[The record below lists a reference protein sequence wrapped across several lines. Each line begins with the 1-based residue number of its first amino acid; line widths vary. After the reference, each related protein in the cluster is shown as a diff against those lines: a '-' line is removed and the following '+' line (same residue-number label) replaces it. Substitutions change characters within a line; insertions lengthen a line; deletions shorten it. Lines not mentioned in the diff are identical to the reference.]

1 MNSSESCYVRF
12 ERTFEHAGLEAD
24 GQSDLYICFTPNK
37 LLLIDF
43 ESELV
48 CMQIEIQD
56 DE

>member
-37 LLLIDF
+37 LLLVDF